1 MKKLILASASPRRSE
16 ILRAAGIRFEV
27 RPTDTDESVPA
38 GTPTSEAVCI
48 IAGRKCRAA
57 ATAAERPAAGDEIYI
72 LAADTAVE
80 CYGETLGKPHDRD
93 DARRMLSMLAAAR
106 YTPDFRSCA
115 CRTAPRLPA
124 LKRPM

>member
-93 DARRMLSMLAAAR
+93 DARRMLSACGLRKRGTHRIFGHAPVGR
-106 YTPDFRSCA
+106 RRGFR
-115 CRTAPRLPA
+115 R
-124 LKRPM
+124 